1 MKTLVGGGRRGRG
14 KKVVGI
20 PSWFSQHYSS
30 HLRSLRTF
38 FRTEKCPD
46 CKYKSSTV
54 KRDKNR
60 VMVRH
65 LSTHLEKKLPCPNC
79 PSLFSHVSNLSHHRK
94 IGCGVKKSIPKEAG
108 SGSENPIQSIVF
120 SDSQVV
126 FIIRIY
132 FHYENSSRQK
142 RKTE

>member
-1 MKTLVGGGRRGRG
+1 MKTLGGGRRGRG

-46 CKYKSSTV
+46 CKYNSSTV
-54 KRDKNR
+54 KRNKNR

-79 PSLFSHVSNLSHHRK
+79 QCLFSHVSNLSHHRK

-108 SGSENPIQSIVF
+108 SGSGMENPDSIYSLY

-126 FIIRIY
+126 FIIHIY
-132 FHYENSSRQK
+132 FHYENPIR
-142 RKTE
+142 